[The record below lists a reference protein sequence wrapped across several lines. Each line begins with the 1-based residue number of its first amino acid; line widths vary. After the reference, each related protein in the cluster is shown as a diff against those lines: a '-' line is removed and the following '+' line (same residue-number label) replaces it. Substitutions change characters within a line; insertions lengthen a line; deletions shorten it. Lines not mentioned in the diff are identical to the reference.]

1 MDFLERMKQAL
12 DKSVEASKDFFGKAG
27 ETAKDLS
34 AKGVL
39 RLEIRELE
47 GRAKKELSKLGHV
60 VYEQFAVHE
69 KASVTAKNQEV
80 SAIIDEISHIKD
92 EIQKREEKLNED
104 KDAKEP
110 EAE

>member
-1 MDFLERMKQAL
+1 MDILERMKQAL

-47 GRAKKELSKLGHV
+47 GRAKKELSKLGHL
-60 VYEQFAVHE
+60 VYDQIAVQE
-69 KASVTAKNQEV
+69 KASVTAKNQEM

-92 EIQKREEKLNED
+92 EIQKRESKLSEEKD
-104 KDAKEP
+104 EP
-110 EAE
+110 ADGAE